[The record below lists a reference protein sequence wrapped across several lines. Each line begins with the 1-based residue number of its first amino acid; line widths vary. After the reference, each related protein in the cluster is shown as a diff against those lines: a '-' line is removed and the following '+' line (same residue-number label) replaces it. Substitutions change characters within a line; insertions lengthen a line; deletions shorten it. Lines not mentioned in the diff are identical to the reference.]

1 MSVPGVSVCRCRKG
15 LGGLAWTV
23 DTRGVD
29 SRCSASAHTPPR
41 PRRYEVKRLSD
52 GEHYALKVT
61 NIQELKPQVAHEVVQ
76 EIRWV

>member
-1 MSVPGVSVCRCRKG
+1 MVVSSDRQAVTPGRLVADQLVPPP
-15 LGGLAWTV
+15 A
-23 DTRGVD
+23 
-29 SRCSASAHTPPR
+29 PPR